1 VRAERPSRVKLVA
14 SLLLAVAIFAFLLRR
29 VDVDAVWAEI
39 QEMTW
44 FELVTIA
51 LIAGWN
57 LVTYWA
63 LWMAVTPGLRWTQA
77 MTVAQS
83 GTAVTNT
90 VPGGSGIGVG
100 LALAMLDS
108 WGFSRARSTLAV
120 LITGVWNTFIKLAL
134 PVLALALIALQGDAS
149 ATRMAAG
156 ATAIVLLG
164 VAVGGFWQML
174 RSDRAAARAG
184 VLAERTA
191 NRARRLLKRP
201 PVHGWAE
208 ATTRFRNR
216 ARDLLQ
222 ARGGWITAAALV
234 SHLSLYLVLLVTLRH
249 VGVGDAEV
257 GWAQV
262 LFVFAG
268 ARLATAIRFTP
279 GGAGVVEAVLIGG
292 LVAFGGDPAQVTA
305 SVLVFRALT
314 WLLPVPLG
322 GPTSAGAGGSTD
334 GRRRPPAWC
343 RRRRPSHGPR
353 RHERPAARA
362 PATLRL
368 AAGAGRADA
377 APGRA
382 GRRER
387 VRGLPASAGGRA
399 VHPPGDRARPGHPGP
414 HRAGPHRPPRPVP
427 ACRGG
432 HRQAAGGARPRGG
445 VRL

>member
-1 VRAERPSRVKLVA
+1 MRAGRPSRVKLLG

-63 LWMAVTPGLRWTQA
+63 LWMAVTPGLRWPQA

-149 ATRMAAG
+149 ATRVAAG
-156 ATAIVLLG
+156 ATAIVPPGRRRRRVL
-164 VAVGGFWQML
+164 ADAAQRPGGAPGPA
-174 RSDRAAARAG
+174 S
-184 VLAERTA
+184 LAERTA

-201 PVHGWAE
+201 PVRW
-208 ATTRFRNR
+208 
-216 ARDLLQ
+216 L
-222 ARGGWITAAALV
+222 GGGDHQVPRTGSGTCSGPRRLAITAAALV

-262 LFVFAG
+262 LFVFAA

-322 GPTSAGAGGSTD
+322 GLTYLGW
-334 GRRRPPAWC
+334 RWRQ
-343 RRRRPSHGPR
+343 H
-353 RHERPAARA
+353 
-362 PATLRL
+362 RL
-368 AAGAGRADA
+368 AAPAASVVPA
-377 APGRA
+377 APA
-382 GRRER
+382 E
-387 VRGLPASAGGRA
+387 
-399 VHPPGDRARPGHPGP
+399 
-414 HRAGPHRPPRPVP
+414 PRSPSP
-427 ACRGG
+427 
-432 HRQAAGGARPRGG
+432 
-445 VRL
+445 

>member
-1 VRAERPSRVKLVA
+1 VRAGLPSRVKLLG

-29 VDVDAVWAEI
+29 VDADAVWAEV
-39 QEMTW
+39 QQMTW

-51 LIAGWN
+51 VIAGWN

-77 MTVAQS
+77 MTAAQS
-83 GTAVTNT
+83 GTAVTNS

-108 WGFSRARSTLAV
+108 WGFSRAMSTLAV

-149 ATRMAAG
+149 ASRVAAG

-174 RSDRAAARAG
+174 HSDRAAARAG

-191 NRARRLLKRP
+191 NRARRLLRRP

-208 ATTRFRNR
+208 ATTRFRSR
-216 ARDLLQ
+216 ARDLLRS
-222 ARGGWITAAALV
+222 RGGWITAAALV

-314 WLLPVPLG
+314 WLLPVPFGGLTYLG
-322 GPTSAGAGGSTD
+322 W
-334 GRRRPPAWC
+334 RW
-343 RRRRPSHGPR
+343 RRRRR
-353 RHERPAARA
+353 AVPAAAVVPAA
-362 PATLRL
+362 PA
-368 AAGAGRADA
+368 
-377 APGRA
+377 
-382 GRRER
+382 E
-387 VRGLPASAGGRA
+387 
-399 VHPPGDRARPGHPGP
+399 
-414 HRAGPHRPPRPVP
+414 PRSPSP
-427 ACRGG
+427 
-432 HRQAAGGARPRGG
+432 
-445 VRL
+445 